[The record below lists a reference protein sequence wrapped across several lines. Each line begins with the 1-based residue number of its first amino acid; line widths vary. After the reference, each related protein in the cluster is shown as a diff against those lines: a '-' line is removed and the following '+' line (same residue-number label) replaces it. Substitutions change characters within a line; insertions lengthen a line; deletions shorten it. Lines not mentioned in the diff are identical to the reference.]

1 MMLDLSRLN
10 DRTKPFNQRVRV
22 GKIVSFNVERGFGF
36 IRPDF
41 IEDDYED
48 EDVFFLIKTLHA
60 ATEGNSQGQY
70 PRGGMRLAFRTTSDT
85 RGPRASTVASVED
98 GSYITL
104 EITRRARADVIW
116 SRRYDTDEEDSLCA
130 DMGDYWGP

>member
-1 MMLDLSRLN
+1 M
-10 DRTKPFNQRVRV
+10 

-41 IEDDYED
+41 IEDDYREARYLSVSTEYNQNYED

-104 EITRRARADVIW
+104 ELTRRARADVIW
-116 SRRYDTDEEDSLCA
+116 SRRYDTDEEESLCA